1 SAFSESLCVD
11 DDPAR
16 IRVLTGHAT
25 APRTSSRIKS
35 RQSPTLLLTVRGLL
49 LAWMAQ
55 ASKLVSRE
63 CLRKEVSD
71 VLLRVNISKFQFLGF
86 DALP

>member
-25 APRTSSRIKS
+25 APRASSRVES

-49 LAWMAQ
+49 LAWNCVRA
-55 ASKLVSRE
+55 LG
-63 CLRKEVSD
+63 LRYGAGE
-71 VLLRVNISKFQFLGF
+71 
-86 DALP
+86 